1 MKRLGIKLAHDGQNP
16 TLIVHCDASRRP
28 CGGGRIAQLLVLRSY
43 ALKLN
48 HAIDDIRR
56 QPLDEM
62 EVIKDALDQQF
73 DYLNYPLAYKLFKD
87 QVAILLK
94 SRCGWLKKKI
104 EKGQDYPWNCSEL
117 HWN

>member
-1 MKRLGIKLAHDGQNP
+1 
-16 TLIVHCDASRRP
+16 
-28 CGGGRIAQLLVLRSY
+28 
-43 ALKLN
+43 
-48 HAIDDIRR
+48 
-56 QPLDEM
+56 M

-104 EKGQDYPWNCSEL
+104 EKGQNYPWNCSEL
-117 HWN
+117 HWNQLKEVLAQKEIVEKVNHMRKIKGM